1 MLKDRF
7 QPGATF
13 VDKIIRGADP
23 ADLPVQQP
31 VRYLLRIN
39 LRTARALGLT
49 VPDSPLALADEVIE

>member
-7 QPGATF
+7 WQGAT
-13 VDKIIRGADP
+13 DKIIRGADP